1 MRAIGVVVPGV
12 IDAATGTVGA
22 ENLAWVGMPVLA
34 EIMAAVEDDVP
45 IVLAH
50 DVRGGGYAELR
61 QGALVGTTNS
71 MFLPLGTGIAAA
83 MVIDGS
89 LVSGDGYAGE
99 LGHTRFIHGDAAE
112 LCACG
117 QWGCLETVAS
127 AAALA
132 RRYGARTGRTVDG
145 AREVLE
151 LLAAG
156 DPDAAQV
163 WDDALRVLVD
173 ALVLYTTLVAP
184 TRIAIG
190 GGLVGAGETLLQPL
204 RDGIHARLTFQRE
217 PEIVAAVLGEE
228 AGFIGAAR
236 MAWDRVEAD
245 ERGND
250 GMTTIGSA
258 GWLRRTTSSRTP
270 GSRSSTAT
278 SSRSA
283 AGRRGCRPT
292 ASGRRTSA
300 TSTVVP
306 GFVDIHTH
314 GGGGVDVLDDRSGG
328 GAQGRGLPRQ
338 ARHDDDARQPG
349 HAPLDDLVAQTA
361 CLAELIADGVIAGV
375 HLEGPF
381 LSEARCG
388 AHEPTLL
395 RPPLKDDVAK
405 VLATR
410 SRW

>member
-1 MRAIGVVVPGV
+1 MKCGLVAADGAVLHRETRPTPRAVSASRGGGRAVLDALLETVVELGQKATADGHTVRAIGVVVPGV

-22 ENLAWVGMPVLA
+22 ENLAWVGTPVLA
-34 EIMAAVEDDVP
+34 EITAAVGTDTVNLRGVP

-50 DVRGGGYAELR
+50 DVRAGGYAELR

-99 LGHTRFIHGDAAE
+99 LGHSRFIHGDAAE

-163 WDDALRVLVD
+163 WDDALTVLVD

-228 AGFIGAAR
+228 AGCLGAAQ
-236 MAWDRVEAD
+236 MAWDRVAAD
-245 ERGND
+245 DKGE
-250 GMTTIGSA
+250 
-258 GWLRRTTSSRTP
+258 
-270 GSRSSTAT
+270 TA
-278 SSRSA
+278 
-283 AGRRGCRPT
+283 
-292 ASGRRTSA
+292 
-300 TSTVVP
+300 
-306 GFVDIHTH
+306 
-314 GGGGVDVLDDRSGG
+314 
-328 GAQGRGLPRQ
+328 
-338 ARHDDDARQPG
+338 
-349 HAPLDDLVAQTA
+349 
-361 CLAELIADGVIAGV
+361 
-375 HLEGPF
+375 
-381 LSEARCG
+381 
-388 AHEPTLL
+388 
-395 RPPLKDDVAK
+395 
-405 VLATR
+405 
-410 SRW
+410 